1 MSASSSSEQ
10 KQRVRDQFA
19 RAGAAYVGSTTHASG
34 ADLKRMVDV
43 AAPRTHERV
52 LDIATGGGH
61 VALTFAPLV
70 REVLAVD
77 LTPEMLAVALAH
89 LRSAG
94 ASNVKGIVADAEM
107 LPIASSTIDIVTC
120 RIAPHHFPSPRRF
133 VEEVARVLLP
143 AGRFVLIDST
153 VPEGDVGVFFND
165 FERLRDPSHVRSLT
179 TGEWRDMMTE
189 VGLSLRIVEHFPKTH
204 GFDDWTAR
212 MHVPEKIKALLA
224 DRMRHAPLAVAEMYR
239 PIWDGDRLV
248 SFTDTKTLFVA
259 EKAPA

>member
-1 MSASSSSEQ
+1 MSSSGEQ

-19 RAGAAYVGSTTHASG
+19 RAGAAYVRSATHASG
-34 ADLKRMVDV
+34 VDLGRMVEV
-43 AAPRTHERV
+43 ATPCPSERV

-61 VALTFAPLV
+61 VALAFAPLV

-94 ASNVKGIVADAEM
+94 VSNVKGIVADAEA
-107 LPIASSTIDIVTC
+107 LPIATKTIDIVTC

-133 VEEVARVLLP
+133 VEEVARVLVP

-153 VPEGDVGVFFND
+153 VPEGDVGEFFNE

-179 TGEWRDMMTE
+179 VGEWLGLMTE
-189 VGLSLRIVEHFPKTH
+189 AGLSLRIVEHFPKTH
-204 GFDDWTAR
+204 QFDDWTAR
-212 MHVPEKIKALLA
+212 MHVPAKTKAVLA
-224 DRMRHAPLAVAEMYR
+224 ERMRHAPPAVAEAYR
-239 PIWDGDRLV
+239 PTWDGDRLV